1 MSKFEDLISLL
12 VAKDKPAKSTQETDS
27 LRKLSPA
34 RLQPLPQEPQTGAIN
49 KQQLIADQMTIEC
62 PATSKV
68 ARYPLNAIE
77 SKIYTSLVGACVYH
91 CETHR
96 SRPYS
101 LLVNAQDLSRIG
113 AHISKIEGVYTHTL
127 MFAGRSITIQAMTD
141 VPEWLQDVLPDGIQP
156 GYVYTLS

>member
-12 VAKDKPAKSTQETDS
+12 VAKDNSKKSTQETDS

-49 KQQLIADQMTIEC
+49 KQQLIADQQTIEC

-101 LLVNAQDLSRIG
+101 LLIAKDDAPRI
-113 AHISKIEGVYTHTL
+113 ASHIAKIEGVYTHTL
-127 MFAGRSITIQAMTD
+127 MFAGRSITIQAMSD